1 MINTHGADAMA
12 FCPQWIKLMDLE
24 YHGTLL
30 DISCGDKMLSHA
42 SHPPNKYFYITMA
55 ECYKKRAESNL
66 SCTYYIKVKGFKKY
80 FYQIYYIT

>member
-42 SHPPNKYFYITMA
+42 SHPPISISTSLWQNVTKSVQNQT
-55 ECYKKRAESNL
+55 
-66 SCTYYIKVKGFKKY
+66 
-80 FYQIYYIT
+80 